1 MSLSVGQVAG
11 VSGVTVRTLH
21 HYDEIGLLSPGERS
35 PAGYRL
41 YNDSDLERLERIL
54 FYKEL
59 GFPLE
64 DIVNIL
70 SDPKAGTADHL
81 RRQHQLLSRRIGRL
95 QAMVSSLEYEMEAQ
109 QMGISLTPEERI
121 EIFGDF
127 LDSGYAEEAEE
138 RWGGTE
144 PWKESQRKAAS
155 YGKADWLR
163 IRQEGGDLERR
174 FVEAMEAG
182 VDPDSPEAMDLAEE
196 HRGQITKWFY
206 ECSFEIHRGLGQ
218 MYVDDPRFKA
228 RYDGIAPGLAEY
240 SRDAFAANA
249 ERHGK

>member
-21 HYDEIGLLSPGERS
+21 HYDEIGLLSPDERS

-41 YNDSDLERLERIL
+41 YSESDLERLERIL

-59 GFPLE
+59 GFPLD
-64 DIVNIL
+64 DIVTIL
-70 SDPKAGTADHL
+70 SDPRAGTADHL
-81 RRQHQLLSRRIGRL
+81 RRQHKLLTRRIGRL

-127 LDSGYAEEAEE
+127 LDRGYAEEAEE
-138 RWGGTE
+138 RWGGTDA
-144 PWKESQRKAAS
+144 WKQSQRKAAA
-155 YGKADWLR
+155 YTKGDWLK
-163 IRQEGGDLERR
+163 IKQEGGDIERR
-174 FVEAMEAG
+174 FVEAMKAG
-182 VDPDSPEAMDLAEE
+182 VPSGSAEAMDLAEE

-206 ECSFEIHRGLGQ
+206 DCSHEIHRGLGQ
-218 MYVDDPRFKA
+218 MYVDDSRFKA

-249 ERHGK
+249 DRHGR